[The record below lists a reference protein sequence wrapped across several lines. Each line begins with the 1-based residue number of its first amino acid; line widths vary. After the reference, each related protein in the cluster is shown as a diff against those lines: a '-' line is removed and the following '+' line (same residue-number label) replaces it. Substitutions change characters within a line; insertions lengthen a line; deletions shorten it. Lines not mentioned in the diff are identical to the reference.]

1 MSSMRNMGDGRKV
14 SKSRRS
20 SLSVEEGNGG
30 SNMRGE
36 GSLKKGPWTSTEDA
50 ILIEYVKKHG
60 EGNWNAVQRHSGLAR
75 CGKSCR
81 LRWANHLRPD
91 LKKGAFTEEEECRI
105 IELHAKMGN
114 KWARMAAELP
124 GRTDNEIKNYWNTR
138 IKRMQRSGLPIYPPD
153 VCLRVK
159 QGNQEHINVGNSLTD
174 RANLHDDLSQT
185 DTLDI
190 PELDFKHVKICQAP
204 SYGISIFDIPE
215 TTMFP
220 MMHPTKRLRES
231 EMQYANLDGC
241 ISSNTVPMFEQYGD
255 YMCDKSIDHTRL
267 SSPSGPI
274 LNTSDQF
281 HGDDTYGSHE
291 TLNGNTSS
299 SMPTS
304 GAMKLELPSLQY
316 LETQPGMWDTPAS
329 SLPSLES
336 VDTLSPILELAPLDP
351 VSPQSSNILEPII
364 FQPKHLNTNLLQ
376 ETPDNCVPSEVGNI
390 STMKCKLEW
399 DESGEPS
406 SPLGQSSASV
416 LTDYTPVSMCS
427 VDGPQSV
434 ESIQDHNNKHKQGA
448 QLKNENMHQIHFTR
462 PDALLDM
469 GWFGNS
475 VNYNGDQSIIKDAF
489 NTFLG
494 EHPHG

>member
-1 MSSMRNMGDGRKV
+1 MGDGRKV

-20 SLSVEEGNGG
+20 SPSVEEVNGG
-30 SNMRGE
+30 SNNMRGE

-91 LKKGAFTEEEECRI
+91 LKKGAFTEEEEWRI
-105 IELHAKMGN
+105 IELHAKIGN
-114 KWARMAAELP
+114 KWARMAGELP

-159 QGNQEHINVGNSLTD
+159 QGNQEHINVGSLTD

-204 SYGISIFDIPE
+204 SYGISIFDVPE

-220 MMHPTKRLRES
+220 MMHRTKRLRES
-231 EMQYANLDGC
+231 EMQYGSLDGC
-241 ISSNTVPMFEQYGD
+241 IRSSSVPVFEQCGD
-255 YMCDKSIDHTRL
+255 YMCDKIIDHTRL

-291 TLNGNTSS
+291 ILNGNTSS

-316 LETQPGMWDTPAS
+316 LETQQGIWDTPVS
-329 SLPSLES
+329 PLPSLES
-336 VDTLSPILELAPLDP
+336 VDTLIQSPVLDLASSDP
-351 VSPQSSNILEPII
+351 ISPRSSNFLEPII
-364 FQPKHLNTNLLQ
+364 FQPKHSNTNLLQ
-376 ETPDNCVPSEVGNI
+376 ETPDDCVPSEVARI
-390 STMKCKLEW
+390 SSMKCKPEW
-399 DESGEPS
+399 DESGEPC

-416 LTDYTPVSMCS
+416 LTDYTPVSIMCS
-427 VDGPQSV
+427 VDGAQSV
-434 ESIQDHNNKHKQGA
+434 ETIQG
-448 QLKNENMHQIHFTR
+448 
-462 PDALLDM
+462 
-469 GWFGNS
+469 
-475 VNYNGDQSIIKDAF
+475 
-489 NTFLG
+489 
-494 EHPHG
+494 